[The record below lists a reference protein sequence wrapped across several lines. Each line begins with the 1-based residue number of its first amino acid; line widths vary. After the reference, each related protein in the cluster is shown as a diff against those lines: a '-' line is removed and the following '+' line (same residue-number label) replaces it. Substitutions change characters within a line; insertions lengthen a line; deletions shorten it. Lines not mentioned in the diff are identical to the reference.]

1 MPYHLKYKDVDV
13 TCDTPAELDALIGGI
28 PEALQ
33 PPMYIYS
40 PQSPKLTFNSPPYK
54 VTCTDNPDNWKIIKW
69 DMHIDKPGA
78 TPTVNQEGTNG
89 NA

>member
-1 MPYHLKYKDVDV
+1 
-13 TCDTPAELDALIGGI
+13 
-28 PEALQ
+28 
-33 PPMYIYS
+33 MYIYS